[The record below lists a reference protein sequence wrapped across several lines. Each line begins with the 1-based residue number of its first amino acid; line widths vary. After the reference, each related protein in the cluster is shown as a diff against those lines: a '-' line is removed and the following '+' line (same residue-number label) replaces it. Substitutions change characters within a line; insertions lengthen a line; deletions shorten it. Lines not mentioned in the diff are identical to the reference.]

1 MTSNM
6 TQTLYIVAVES
17 SADHLGAQLIK
28 DLKTQSPT
36 ITCIGI
42 GGPAMQAEGVEPDI
56 DISGLAILGFIEGVS
71 AYPMIMKRVKQAAAS
86 IVGAK
91 SDAVILI
98 DSWGFMIRI
107 AKELKK
113 MGYEGKV
120 IKYVAP
126 QVWAMREGRSK
137 ILADNVNHLM
147 TIHDF
152 DAPYFERHGLPVSY
166 VGNPVFDSDYR
177 AGNGEQ
183 LKRECGLTKT
193 DEIVS
198 IFFGSRL
205 SEIKTLVPVFAQVVQ
220 ELKQKRPYLKFIS
233 PLSDS
238 VATDVRSV
246 AAMDPRLQDIIF
258 LPESKKLDVFDA
270 SRAALACSGTV
281 TTQLACAG
289 VPTVVAYK
297 LNAMTFAV
305 AKRLFKPD
313 YISMVNISAGES
325 LLPEFIQGEV
335 IAENIVQEILKY
347 VDDAEYRKLASEKLL
362 AQTTLMH
369 GKGGLASK
377 RAAQIVLSLLT

>member
-1 MTSNM
+1 M
-6 TQTLYIVAVES
+6 TQSLYIVAVES
-17 SADHLGAQLIK
+17 SADHLGAQLINE
-28 DLKTQSPT
+28 LKKQSPSVNY
-36 ITCIGI
+36 IGI
-42 GGPAMQAEGVEPDI
+42 GGPAMQAEGVDPEI
-56 DISGLAILGFIEGVS
+56 DISGLAILGFVEGVS
-71 AYPMIMKRVKQAAAS
+71 AYPMIMKRVRQAAVS
-86 IVGAK
+86 IIQVK
-91 SDAVILI
+91 PDAVILI

-137 ILADNVNHLM
+137 ILADNVDHLM

-166 VGNPVFDSDYR
+166 VGNPVFNTDYR

-183 LKRECGLTKT
+183 LKRECGLAKT

-205 SEIKTLVPVFAQVVQ
+205 SEVKTLAPVLAEVVQ
-220 ELKQKRPYLKFIS
+220 ELKQKRSDLKFIS
-233 PLSDS
+233 ALSDS

-246 AAMDPRLQDIIF
+246 AAIDPRLQDIIF
-258 LPESKKLDVFDA
+258 LSESKKLDVFDA
-270 SRAALACSGTV
+270 SKVALACSGTV

-297 LNAMTFAV
+297 LNAMTYAV

-313 YISMVNISAGES
+313 YISMVNISAGER

-335 IAENIVQEILKY
+335 TAENIVQEILKY
-347 VDDAEYRKLASEKLL
+347 LDDAEYRQLTSEKLL

-377 RAAQIVLSLLT
+377 RAAQTVLSLLN